1 MPAGGMDMSHDMA
14 TPEARSLTV
23 PLNELGGSG
32 LSGEATLTET
42 ADGTDVSLMVNGPAG
57 DNPVHVHYGTCD
69 NLGEVAVALTN
80 IDANGNSDTV
90 VPLTIDELTGAQYAI
105 NAHESA
111 ENIANYVACGDI
123 TG

>member
-1 MPAGGMDMSHDMA
+1 MILA
-14 TPEARSLTV
+14 TDWVPNLPSLS
-23 PLNELGGSG
+23 GSG

-42 ADGTDVSLMVNGPAG
+42 TDGVMYSLMVDGPAG

-69 NLGEVAVALTN
+69 NLGEVAAALTN
-80 IDANGNSDTV
+80 IDANGESETV
-90 VPLTIDELTGAQYAI
+90 IPLTIDELTGDQYAI

-123 TG
+123 AG